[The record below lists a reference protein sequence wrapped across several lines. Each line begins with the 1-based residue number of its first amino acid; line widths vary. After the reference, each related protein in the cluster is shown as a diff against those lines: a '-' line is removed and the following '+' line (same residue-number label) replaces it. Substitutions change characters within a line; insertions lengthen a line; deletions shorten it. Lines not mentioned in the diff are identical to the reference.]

1 MIDPNIVIM
10 NALGI
15 GDFKLSS
22 TRVEVVLRAGKE
34 PYVSLTMLHLQTG
47 ETYKREGTLFLKP
60 DGSLGFDPS

>member
-1 MIDPNIVIM
+1 MTDPNIVIM
-10 NALGI
+10 NALGL
-15 GDFKLSS
+15 GEFKLS

-34 PYVSLTMLHLQTG
+34 PYVSLTMLHPQTG